1 MVFLEM
7 ILASIIGTLS
17 AALFMVVITYLV
29 VVNKQGDIEDKVDE
43 KVEEKASEMM
53 GGLFQ

>member
-1 MVFLEM
+1 MF
-7 ILASIIGTLS
+7 LASMIGTLS
-17 AALFMVVITYLV
+17 AALFMLALTYAMVVS
-29 VVNKQGDIEDKVDE
+29 KQEDIEDKVDE

>member
-1 MVFLEM
+1 MFFLEM
-7 ILASIIGTLS
+7 MLASIMGTLS
-17 AALFMVVITYLV
+17 AALFMLALTYATIV
-29 VVNKQGDIEDKVDE
+29 SKQEDIEDKVDK